1 MRIGRFHETWNGS
14 YTSAERSLT
23 VYTAYYNYHRSH
35 QVLENQ
41 LPVTALGL
49 EGSL

>member
-1 MRIGRFHETWNGS
+1 MTTMGLAAFGFGFGGL
-14 YTSAERSLT
+14 YA
-23 VYTAYYNYHRSH
+23 AYYNYHRSH